1 MILLKECEHVE
12 ENSKCRLM
20 PIKSLKNNRGI
31 ALLVTLSVATVMV
44 VASLEMNKKVRSAV
58 FSAAAVRDRIT
69 LFHMASSGVN
79 IAEAM
84 LIKDRYDSDTDSLQ
98 EDWANNEKRKE
109 IIGEIPFENGS
120 VSVSISDEL
129 GKIQINSL
137 VQYPG
142 GLQFNESQ
150 RAMWER
156 FLNLLKLQ
164 DDTQND
170 VFKDLEPMTIIDSV
184 KDWIDSGDDD
194 AITGLNGAESEYYQD
209 LDPPYPAKNGPFTN
223 INELALVRGVTPEL
237 FQGSG
242 GEQGLSR
249 YITVFGI
256 IKSGDN
262 SFTYDGKININT
274 ADLPTLAAIM
284 PVGSEDFAQ
293 VLFDYRNETS
303 DSGYIHVLTNP
314 KWYKNVPGMAD
325 ITIDPNLITVSSDIY
340 RIESTATLMK
350 MKMKITAVIRREKS
364 DNTGKWICS
373 VLRWDVE

>member
-1 MILLKECEHVE
+1 
-12 ENSKCRLM
+12 M
-20 PIKSLKNNRGI
+20 PIKALKNNRGI

-58 FSAAAVRDRIT
+58 FSAAAARDRIT

-79 IAEAM
+79 VAEAM
-84 LIKDRYDSDTDSLQ
+84 LIKDRNDSDTDSLQ
-98 EDWANNEKRKE
+98 EDWANNEKRNE

-120 VSVSISDEL
+120 VSVSITDEL

-142 GLQFNESQ
+142 GRQFNESQ
-150 RAMWER
+150 KVMWER
-156 FLNLLKLQ
+156 FLNFLKLQ
-164 DDTQND
+164 NDAQND

-209 LDPPYPAKNGPFTN
+209 LDPPYPSKNGPFAS
-223 INELALVRGVTPEL
+223 IDELALVRGVTPAL
-237 FQGSG
+237 FQGAG
-242 GEQGLSR
+242 GEPGISK

-262 SFTYDGKININT
+262 SFTYEGKININT

-284 PVGSEDFAQ
+284 PAGSEDFAQ

-303 DSGYIHVLTNP
+303 DSGYIHVLTSP

-350 MKMKITAVIRREKS
+350 MKMKITAVIHREKS
-364 DNTGKWICS
+364 DKTGKWICR

>member
-1 MILLKECEHVE
+1 
-12 ENSKCRLM
+12 M
-20 PIKSLKNNRGI
+20 PIKALKNNRGI

-58 FSAAAVRDRIT
+58 FSAAAARDRIT
-69 LFHMASSGVN
+69 LLHMASSGVN

-84 LIKDRYDSDTDSLQ
+84 LIKDKYDSDTDSLQ
-98 EDWANNEKRKE
+98 EDWANNEKRNE
-109 IIGEIPFENGS
+109 IIGDIPFENGS

-142 GLQFNESQ
+142 GRQFNESQ
-150 RAMWER
+150 KAMWER

-164 DDTQND
+164 NDTQND

-184 KDWIDSGDDD
+184 KDWIDSGDDN

-209 LDPPYPAKNGPFTN
+209 LDPPYPCKNGPFTD
-223 INELALVRGVTPEL
+223 INEFELVRGVTPAL

-242 GEQGLSR
+242 GEKGLSR
-249 YITVFGI
+249 YITVFGMTQ
-256 IKSGDN
+256 SGSD
-262 SFTYDGKININT
+262 SFTYEGKININT
-274 ADLPTLAAIM
+274 ADLPTLTAIM
-284 PVGSEDFAQ
+284 PTGTEDFAQ
-293 VLFDYRNETS
+293 VMFDYRNETS
-303 DSGYIHVLTNP
+303 ESGYIHDLTNP

-325 ITIDPNLITVSSDIY
+325 IAIDPNLIAISSDIF
-340 RIESTATLMK
+340 RIESTATLME
-350 MKMKITAVIRREKS
+350 MKMKITAVIHREKS
-364 DNTGKWICS
+364 DKTGKWICR